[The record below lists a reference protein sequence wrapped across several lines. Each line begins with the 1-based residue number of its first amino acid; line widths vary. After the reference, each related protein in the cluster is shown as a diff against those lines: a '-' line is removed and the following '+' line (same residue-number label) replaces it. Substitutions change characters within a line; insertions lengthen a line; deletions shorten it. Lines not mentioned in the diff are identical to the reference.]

1 MYEVNMALAKVMAPP
16 AFPKE
21 GRLPGTERA
30 VGQNYGL
37 QMREANRFKQSRD
50 ENGRSQHAKCCQAVH
65 ISLFFDGTN
74 NNEPNDTHADSP
86 HPTNIARLFHAS
98 IQGDEAKKFGYFAY
112 YMPGVG
118 TPFPK
123 VGEMD
128 YDDRAL
134 RDASGGEDRIN
145 WALIQVASALSYA
158 ITKKSIL
165 DPEAKE
171 YVEKMGT
178 SRWPLMI
185 ALGDDR
191 RRQVMEAILKP
202 LALKLQTAPLTPK
215 PLAVK
220 LYVYGFSRG

>member
-74 NNEPNDTHADSP
+74 NNEPNDTNADIP

-98 IQGDEAKKFGYFAY
+98 YRSPEAEKMGYFSY

-118 TPFPK
+118 TPFPE

-128 YDDRAL
+128 YDGRSL

-145 WALIQVASALSYA
+145 WALVSVADALSFA
-158 ITKKSIL
+158 VTKTHLLREFRAQK
-165 DPEAKE
+165 
-171 YVEKMGT
+171 VEEMST

-185 ALGDDR
+185 ALGDAR
-191 RRQVMEAILKP
+191 RRRVMEAILRP